1 MSEPWFHRRMR
12 ERGEGEGY
20 SVRSREGWVVAVVA
34 VILCAFSVVA
44 PVQLGLGAWQ
54 VYFIAAAG
62 VMITIGA
69 LLRVIMTH
77 SD

>member
-1 MSEPWFHRRMR
+1 MSEPWFHRRIP

-20 SVRSREGWVVAVVA
+20 SIRSREGLVVAVVA
-34 VILCAFSVVA
+34 VLLCAFSVVV

-62 VMITIGA
+62 VIITIGT